1 MKDEFRCLEETN
13 VWNRVVVFLFTV
25 KKQKKKHKLHSK
37 DSLLMEVIASQ
48 FNLVLPLTFTC
59 SKDDLQVVTCIL
71 A

>member
-1 MKDEFRCLEETN
+1 MKDEFRRLEETN

-25 KKQKKKHKLHSK
+25 KKQKKHKLHSK
-37 DSLLMEVIASQ
+37 DSLLMEVIASLQ
-48 FNLVLPLTFTC
+48 SLTFTC

>member
-1 MKDEFRCLEETN
+1 MKDEFRRLEETN

-25 KKQKKKHKLHSK
+25 KKQKKHKLHSK

-59 SKDDLQVVTCIL
+59 SKDDLQVVMCIL